1 MQFFLAPLHKNCG
14 AGWHPARGWQPRWSV
29 GSQHARPI
37 TNRPPID
44 NLPHTLLGR
53 EGDQRFVRDR
63 AVGLERESAPHSGVT
78 LLEMLIVVAII
89 ATIASISFPALTAGL
104 AGVRLS
110 SSAGDV
116 ATFITTS
123 MNDVERHEQAS
134 AIEILPKENRLATFT
149 AASGE
154 KPVRV
159 YQPPTG
165 VSIEGDDPHRYLLF
179 PGGAFPKI
187 SVVLRNEK
195 GARRSVEIDPVTAV
209 PQIRRI
215 EDAPR

>member
-1 MQFFLAPLHKNCG
+1 MQVS
-14 AGWHPARGWQPRWSV
+14 RTR
-29 GSQHARPI
+29 
-37 TNRPPID
+37 
-44 NLPHTLLGR
+44 
-53 EGDQRFVRDR
+53 
-63 AVGLERESAPHSGVT
+63 GVT

-89 ATIASISFPALTAGL
+89 AVIASISFPALTAGL

-116 ATFITTS
+116 ASFLTAS
-123 MNDVERHEQAS
+123 MSDVERHEQPS
-134 AIEILPKENRLATFT
+134 AIDVMPKENRLATFT

-159 YQPPTG
+159 YQLPKG
-165 VSIEGDDPHRYLLF
+165 VSLEGDDTHRYLLF
-179 PGGAFPKI
+179 PGGAFPRI

-215 EDAPR
+215 EDLPR